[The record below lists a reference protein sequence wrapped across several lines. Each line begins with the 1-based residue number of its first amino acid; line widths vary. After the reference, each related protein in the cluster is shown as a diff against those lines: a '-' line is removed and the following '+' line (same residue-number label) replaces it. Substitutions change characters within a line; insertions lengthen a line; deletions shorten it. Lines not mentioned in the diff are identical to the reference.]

1 MLLYYILPLLPR
13 PYHLFLDLSTVISA
27 SSDVVPSIV
36 KVYKY
41 SLPILYQY
49 INNNN
54 VYGRGIGIS
63 RPYTVAMYI
72 QYKSLYYLYRY
83 EYNIIIICI
92 FYDRII
98 YNIHFDISRGSRRI
112 VFWSFHAVVSH
123 ALYAFSP

>member
-13 PYHLFLDLSTVISA
+13 PHHLFLDLSTVISG

-41 SLPILYQY
+41 SLAILYQY

-112 VFWSFHAVVSH
+112 VFWSFRAVVSY